1 MSAEIASASV
11 LRTLDFGCEAV
22 CPSPSL
28 TSRLQPFVF
37 PLAFS
42 RPSEFVVSV
51 GSASAAKAALFK
63 LGVSSVS
70 DIRAAALADYRTL
83 MVVIVNV
90 SSGSEAV
97 LAQRRLPAITGHRRL
112 RMHSRRGRAVYR
124 AAGVAV

>member
-1 MSAEIASASV
+1 MRSGLSV
-11 LRTLDFGCEAV
+11 AVPDFPAPTV
-22 CPSPSL
+22 RLSP
-28 TSRLQPFVF
+28 RL
-37 PLAFS
+37 LAPE
-42 RPSEFVVSV
+42 RIRLSV